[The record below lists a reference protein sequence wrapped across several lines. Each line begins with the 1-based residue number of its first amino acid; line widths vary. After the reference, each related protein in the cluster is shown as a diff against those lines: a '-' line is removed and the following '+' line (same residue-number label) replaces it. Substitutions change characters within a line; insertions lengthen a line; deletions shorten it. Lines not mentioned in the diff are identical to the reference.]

1 MFFAIRLISIKIGL
15 CCALFS
21 ALANA
26 REPAPDAAAV
36 HERGRV
42 IYNYRCYFCHGYS
55 GDARTLATTFMA
67 PPPRNFKSPGG
78 VMLSREDMIDAI
90 TNGRPD
96 TAMTAFSRV
105 LDASEIAAVASFVYR
120 EFIVDGAP
128 NTYYHTAANGW
139 PDHQRYAVAF
149 PFATGEIPLDR
160 PWEQLNPKQRHGKQ
174 LFLTSCI
181 TCHDRAIVEDNGPVW
196 SSQALSYP
204 RNNYS
209 HTEIDG
215 VTSAS
220 SYAIHDRPP
229 TVSGLDAQ
237 QLEGKQLFEANCA
250 FCHGAAGT
258 GKNWIGSFLEPKP
271 RDLTDPAF
279 MSEVTRTYLREAIR
293 NGKSDSSMPA
303 WRYVMDDNQIE
314 AIISYID
321 MAFHPVT
328 EK

>member
-1 MFFAIRLISIKIGL
+1 MLYTRKLFSLKLALF
-15 CCALFS
+15 CALLS
-21 ALANA
+21 ALSDAN
-26 REPAPDAAAV
+26 EMPPDPAMV
-36 HERGRV
+36 HEQGRA

-55 GDARTLATTFMA
+55 GDARTLAATFME
-67 PPPRNFKSPGG
+67 PPPRNFTVSASQS
-78 VMLSREDMIDAI
+78 LSREDMVDAV
-90 TNGRPD
+90 TRGKPG

-105 LDASEIAAVASFVYR
+105 LDASEIATVVSFVYR
-120 EFIVDGAP
+120 EFLLNGAP
-128 NTYYHTAANGW
+128 NTRYHTTANGW
-139 PDHQRYAVAF
+139 PDHQRYTIAF
-149 PFATGEIPLDR
+149 PFATGDIPLDT
-160 PWEQLNPKQRHGKQ
+160 PWEQLDPGQRRGKQ

-181 TCHDRAIVEDNGPVW
+181 TCHDRAVVENNGPVW

-209 HTEIDG
+209 HTKIDA

-229 TVSGLDAQ
+229 TVSSLDAR

-279 MSEVTRTYLREAIR
+279 MSRVNRAYLREAIR
-293 NGKSDSSMPA
+293 NGQPDSSMPA
-303 WRYVMDDNQIE
+303 WRHVMDDSQIE

-321 MAFHPVT
+321 IAFHPVA